1 MITISLF
8 YYQQKVFKIF
18 TVSYKME
25 DVTDADYAQA
35 KRVYKDFEVKHL
47 GEYLDLYVQSD
58 TLQLSDV
65 LENVR
70 DMCL

>member
-25 DVTDADYAQA
+25 DVTDADYTQA
-35 KRVYKDFEVKHL
+35 KRVYKDFEIKHL

>member
-8 YYQQKVFKIF
+8 YHQQKVFKIF

-25 DVTDADYAQA
+25 DVSDADYAQA
-35 KRVYKDFEVKHL
+35 KRVYKDFEIKHI
-47 GEYLDLYVQSD
+47 GEYLDLYVQSEI
-58 TLQLSDV
+58 LQLSDV

>member
-1 MITISLF
+1 MITISSF

-35 KRVYKDFEVKHL
+35 KRVYKDFEIKHL

>member
-1 MITISLF
+1 MITISSF

-35 KRVYKDFEVKHL
+35 KRVYKDFEIKHL

-65 LENVR
+65 LENIR

>member
-35 KRVYKDFEVKHL
+35 KRIYKDFEIKHL